1 METDFKLEVL
11 FRLSDGRYLYI
22 EADLPTGWLY
32 TLYGVDGVAIT
43 GGNVDGLYRAAYGVA
58 LEALRQMEIED
69 VVIDPSCIDLNDLI
83 GGNDYAK

>member
-1 METDFKLEVL
+1 METDLKLEVL

-32 TLYGVDGVAIT
+32 TLYGADGVAIT